1 MTILYMI
8 AMLSG
13 AVICA
18 ALFAWRLR
26 AAGMKPITA
35 LRSLLL
41 GLPLGLISARGIYFL
56 LEMRDMLVRY
66 DGMSGLLSAN
76 PQEFSL
82 IGGCLGVVLA
92 VMLAGRIAGE
102 RLSVAL
108 DAFAPCG
115 ALMVAI
121 ARASEG
127 LLDPMKM
134 IGMGEYVMDERW
146 HFFPVAVENEMLY
159 SWFYAIFML
168 EAALALIC
176 AVGGFALSYRR
187 RFAPGRV
194 FLHTMSFLVL
204 PQILCEQLLG
214 QCMTWGFVRI
224 EQLLCA
230 VIVFGVIL
238 NACIRQKRAS
248 ACLPAIA
255 YLVCVAIFIWMEF
268 TLDNKLLFGIDIP
281 TVICYAIMV
290 AALGCIAGLEQYSY
304 RRLSKA

>member
-1 MTILYMI
+1 MTTQYFI
-8 AMLSG
+8 ALLSG
-13 AVICA
+13 AAVCA

-26 AAGMKPITA
+26 TAGMKSGIA
-35 LRSLLL
+35 LISLALS
-41 GLPLGLISARGIYFL
+41 LPMGLISARIIYFL

-66 DGMSGLLSAN
+66 DGMGGLLSAN

-92 VMLAGRIAGE
+92 VVLAGKLTGE
-102 RLSVAL
+102 RPSVTL

-115 ALMVAI
+115 ALMVAF

-176 AVGGFALSYRR
+176 AVGGFALSRRR
-187 RFAPGRV
+187 RFTPGRV
-194 FLHTMSFLVL
+194 FLHTMCFLAL

-238 NACIRQKRAS
+238 NACIRQKRTV

-255 YLVCVAIFIWMEF
+255 YFVCVATFIWMEF

-281 TVICYAIMV
+281 TVMCYAIMV
-290 AALGCIAGLEQYSY
+290 AALVCIAGLEQYSY
-304 RRLSKA
+304 HRLNKT